1 MAHDENTPTPRLT
14 AADAR
19 ASTTKS
25 DLLAAL
31 PGALVTAWVGDVEGA
46 FSPMSGCLDDAR

>member
-1 MAHDENTPTPRLT
+1 MAHDDNATPRRSST
-14 AADAR
+14 VDTR
-19 ASTTKS
+19 TSTTKS

-31 PGALVTAWVGDVEGA
+31 PGALVTSWVGDIDGA